1 MLPASDHIEYSARS
15 SRYNM
20 LTVIKF
26 TDILTQVGSS
36 CSTKPFKSTKS
47 NHLYQ
52 PFGLN
57 LCNFTKT
64 WEPSAAKVTKSYSR
78 RLPAFE
84 RYCRETKFLL
94 FKSTISTNLKL
105 RTFPRVFRVPQ
116 SNRPGVPEL

>member
-20 LTVIKF
+20 LTIIKF

-64 WEPSAAKVTKSYSR
+64 WEPSAAKVTKSYSH
-78 RLPAFE
+78 RLHALE
-84 RYCRETKFLL
+84 RFYRETKFLL
-94 FKSTISTNLKL
+94 VRI
-105 RTFPRVFRVPQ
+105 
-116 SNRPGVPEL
+116 